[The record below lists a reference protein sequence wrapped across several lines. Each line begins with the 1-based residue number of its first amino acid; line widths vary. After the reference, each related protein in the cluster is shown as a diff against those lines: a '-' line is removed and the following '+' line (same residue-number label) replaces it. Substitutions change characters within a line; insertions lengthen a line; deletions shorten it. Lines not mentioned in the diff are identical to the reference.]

1 MSVGDIFIA
10 VTMELWSKYPKY
22 QYMSVLHSQR
32 AGASFQ
38 PHIHLVYSCTFILQY
53 SHSVTGMQH
62 CHSMYQKRVFFQI
75 CHITAFFSDFCFFQ
89 IGNLTMA
96 LLLFPPSAHKQ
107 HRAQRMQPGVVF
119 ILLLLG
125 FFLSRL
131 LVRNTTKQK
140 QMWQVEEKW
149 VGLGK

>member
-96 LLLFPPSAHKQ
+96 MLLFSPSAHKQ
-107 HRAQRMQPGVVF
+107 HRAQRTRS
-119 ILLLLG
+119 LG
-125 FFLSRL
+125 LFLFCCCFFFLSRL

-140 QMWQVEEKW
+140 
-149 VGLGK
+149 

>member
-1 MSVGDIFIA
+1 MIRKVTINSHFTFFLTLHTLRFFFTDITEDVMSVGDIFMA

-96 LLLFPPSAHKQ
+96 LLLFSPSAHKQ
-107 HRAQRMQPGVVF
+107 HRAQRM
-119 ILLLLG
+119 
-125 FFLSRL
+125 
-131 LVRNTTKQK
+131 
-140 QMWQVEEKW
+140 
-149 VGLGK
+149 